1 MKTIEVHLI
10 NAFTAFE
17 KGGNPAGVV
26 LNADSLSVEER
37 LKVAQAVGYS
47 ETAFVSNDEYADVAL
62 SFFTVTGEVDFC
74 GHATLAAFSLMFK
87 KGILQAG
94 DYTQRTKAGMLGVSI
109 TGEGNVVMGQKSPE
123 FIQRLTYEGVSELIG
138 IAPDILASTHLPIE
152 VVSTGLPDIIVAVPP
167 GYLSK
172 IDLNVDKTT
181 EFCQQHNAVGIHA
194 FELCEPSSNLTA
206 SCRNFAPLLGI
217 TEESATGS
225 ASGALACYLAKHG
238 IDGIGFDEPDFEE
251 SGIKDTSLDETSIE
265 KSSMKKTS
273 IEESYIQGSSKEDR
287 CLAGGSL
294 ERSLLKDGSVKDG
307 SEKDSHVE
315 ESHLE
320 NRRTEGQPHNIS
332 NLVLNYAFEQGRA
345 MMCCSH
351 IFAKVVN
358 NESKDEKR
366 GQTKW
371 EVSVGGTASSMG
383 KKAVVL

>member
-10 NAFTAFE
+10 NAFTAFD

-26 LNADSLSVEER
+26 LNADSLSVEEK
-37 LKVAQAVGYS
+37 LKVAQTVGYS

-123 FIQRLTYEGVSELIG
+123 YIQRLTYKGVSELIG

-172 IDLNVDKTT
+172 IDLNADKTT
-181 EFCQQHNAVGIHA
+181 EFCRQHNAVGIHA

-225 ASGALACYLAKHG
+225 ASGALACYLVKHG
-238 IDGIGFDEPDFEE
+238 IKRGSFEGIAFNSSN
-251 SGIKDTSLDETSIE
+251 SGHCTKHRHTST
-265 KSSMKKTS
+265 KSNSTFNF
-273 IEESYIQGSSKEDR
+273 
-287 CLAGGSL
+287 
-294 ERSLLKDGSVKDG
+294 V
-307 SEKDSHVE
+307 
-315 ESHLE
+315 
-320 NRRTEGQPHNIS
+320 
-332 NLVLNYAFEQGRA
+332 FEQGRA
-345 MMCCSH
+345 MRCASRILATVAIEH
-351 IFAKVVN
+351 
-358 NESKDEKR
+358 SEKA
-366 GQTKW
+366 KW
-371 EVSVGGTASSMG
+371 EVSVGGLASLIGS
-383 KKAVVL
+383 KTIVL